1 MPGRAPRAPPRPLPP
16 LVGPP
21 SRLLLRG
28 SGSSSA
34 AWPPLPAASSSS
46 SSSSSAPPPPSA
58 IRAGRNP
65 DFPAEIP
72 VSRQKSRFQGRNPGF
87 PAEIPTLRGAGGAP
101 ASTDHKASCFPCRT
115 QSWREVLRSWC
126 GPTGLRPWYLR
137 PTAACLGGI
146 QVTGQLPV
154 VLSSQ
159 ALQLTMLCFCQDSS
173 EAADGAGVWDE
184 EVTKWWGEW
193 SSWSTCSRSCG
204 GGVMSRERH
213 CLRQRLQMP
222 QGTNSTMCV
231 GQAKRYQLCQQ
242 QPCPANTAS
251 FKQQQCSSFNA
262 KAFGKRY
269 YHWMPLYPDDY
280 TSISNKPCDLQCTTR
295 SGERQLMA
303 RAQDGT
309 SCKDRTYQGVCI
321 NGKCEPVGC
330 DGSLYSP
337 RTMDRCRVCGGDG
350 STCHRVSGT
359 FRKAI
364 SQIGYVF
371 ITNIPAGA
379 TDILIIERRK
389 TENILALADES
400 GHFFFNGNSAIDNPQ
415 NFRVAGTIFK
425 YRRPS
430 SLTSDGLEYIIAHGP
445 TNQSLNAMYYN
456 FNGKMPHITYDYTVP
471 RTPPLRTAAPAL
483 VRPLYHP
490 LPETSQSHH
499 PIPANSRAAQDFN
512 ATWLSLSPDDTSVQ
526 LPLRG
531 GQEDLDFGPPHFF
544 QTNSTSQTRDWG
556 WEQSEEKEK
565 YDFQIRQV
573 YHANTAGEEE
583 EEEAAAVGGET
594 ELALRFNQISISTA
608 VPYSMRR
615 PELENSRVTSSR
627 LRLFRRLCHRD
638 PHNAAFCRELQ
649 PLAARLAPRN
659 STARL
664 WPRWPQDLH
673 KALARKNSLE
683 DLKVEAF
690 AGSQGEAANYST
702 MASVE
707 SPVLGASPTD
717 IGQAEPLRGPGTESN
732 EFDVS
737 PVGHDDISLA
747 DMYRWKVSAYA
758 PCSSTCTS
766 GISTSYAMC
775 VRYDG
780 VEVDESYCDA
790 LTRPEPTHEFCTGRD
805 CQPRWETSRWSE
817 CSRTCGEGFQYRTV
831 RCWKM
836 LAPGFDSSVY
846 DDLCEAVGLAR
857 PMERKACK
865 NKACGPQWELSE
877 WSECSARCGTPGTM
891 KREVRCSVEAPL
903 CDESRKPSSE
913 KPCTGPP
920 CDRRWTASEWGP
932 CSGSCGEGRMSRFI
946 ACRNLEGKVISSSQ
960 CDPATK
966 PLAVH
971 PCGDKNCPAHWVEQ
985 EWEQC
990 DASCGRGMKT
1000 RLVLCVGLEN
1010 GLYREY
1016 PEKRCETSPKPEE
1029 QAACFRRPC
1038 STWFTTSWSQCSK
1051 TCGAGVR
1058 LREVKCY
1065 QGEALAQGCDPSAK
1079 PEARQTCQ
1087 LQPCP
1092 TEAPEDACEDKAT
1105 ANCVLVLKVKLCSH
1119 WYYRK
1124 ACCWSCRL
1132 KSP

>member
-1 MPGRAPRAPPRPLPP
+1 
-16 LVGPP
+16 
-21 SRLLLRG
+21 
-28 SGSSSA
+28 
-34 AWPPLPAASSSS
+34 
-46 SSSSSAPPPPSA
+46 
-58 IRAGRNP
+58 
-65 DFPAEIP
+65 
-72 VSRQKSRFQGRNPGF
+72 
-87 PAEIPTLRGAGGAP
+87 
-101 ASTDHKASCFPCRT
+101 
-115 QSWREVLRSWC
+115 
-126 GPTGLRPWYLR
+126 
-137 PTAACLGGI
+137 
-146 QVTGQLPV
+146 
-154 VLSSQ
+154 
-159 ALQLTMLCFCQDSS
+159 
-173 EAADGAGVWDE
+173 
-184 EVTKWWGEW
+184 WWGEW

-204 GGVMSRERH
+204 RGVMSRERH
-213 CLRQRLQMP
+213 CLRQRLQTP
-222 QGTNSTMCV
+222 QGTNSTVCF
-231 GQAKRYQLCQQ
+231 GQAKHYQLCQQ
-242 QPCPANTAS
+242 QLCPANTAS

-262 KAFGKRY
+262 KAFGKHY

-337 RTMDRCRVCGGDG
+337 QTMDRCRVCGGDG
-350 STCHRVSGT
+350 STCHRVSGS

-425 YRRPS
+425 YRRPA
-430 SLTSDGLEYIIAHGP
+430 SLNSDGLEYIIAHGP
-445 TNQSLNAMYYN
+445 TNQSLNVMYYN
-456 FNGKMPHITYDYTVP
+456 FNGKMPHVTYDYTVP
-471 RTPPLRTAAPAL
+471 QTPPLRTAAPA
-483 VRPLYHP
+483 VDRPLYHH
-490 LPETSQSHH
+490 LPETSQDHA
-499 PIPANSRAAQDFN
+499 IPANSRAVQDFN
-512 ATWLSLSPDDTSVQ
+512 ATWLSLSPDDTSEQ
-526 LPLRG
+526 LPLREG
-531 GQEDLDFGPPHFF
+531 HEDLGFNHPHFF
-544 QTNSTSQTRDWG
+544 QTNSSSQTQDWV
-556 WEQSEEKEK
+556 WEQGEEKEK
-565 YDFQIRQV
+565 HDFQITQV

-583 EEEAAAVGGET
+583 AAAAIAEET
-594 ELALRFNQISISTA
+594 ELGWLLCFSFSPVFKGTSHSRSICESQTTIQGQSTSAALLRPGLSLTVRFNQISISTA

-615 PELENSRVTSSR
+615 SELLENSHAAPLG
-627 LRLFRRLCHRD
+627 LRLFRRLCHRN
-638 PHNAAFCRELQ
+638 PHNTAFCRELQ
-649 PLAARLAPRN
+649 HLALIP
-659 STARL
+659 
-664 WPRWPQDLH
+664 PPFFH
-673 KALARKNSLE
+673 
-683 DLKVEAF
+683 
-690 AGSQGEAANYST
+690 
-702 MASVE
+702 
-707 SPVLGASPTD
+707 
-717 IGQAEPLRGPGTESN
+717 SN

-737 PVGHDDISLA
+737 PVDHDDISLA

-766 GISTSYAMC
+766 AGISTSYAMC

-780 VEVDESYCDA
+780 VEVDETYCDA

-817 CSRTCGEGFQYRTV
+817 CSRTCGEGYQYRTV

-846 DDLCEAVGLAR
+846 DDLCESAGLAR

-877 WSECSARCGTPGTM
+877 WSECSAHCGAQGTM

-903 CDESRKPSSE
+903 CDESQKPSSE
-913 KPCTGPP
+913 KACTGPP
-920 CDRRWTASEWGP
+920 CDRRWTTSNWGP

-985 EWEQC
+985 EWDQC

-1000 RLVLCVGLEN
+1000 RVVLCAGLEN
-1010 GLYREY
+1010 GVYREY
-1016 PEKRCETSPKPEE
+1016 SEKLCEASQKPEE

-1065 QGEALAQGCDPSAK
+1065 QGEALAQGCDPTSK

-1092 TEAPEDACEDKAT
+1092 TEAPEEDCEDKVT

-1124 ACCWSCRL
+1124 ACCRSCRL
-1132 KSP
+1132 KS

>member
-1 MPGRAPRAPPRPLPP
+1 
-16 LVGPP
+16 
-21 SRLLLRG
+21 
-28 SGSSSA
+28 
-34 AWPPLPAASSSS
+34 
-46 SSSSSAPPPPSA
+46 
-58 IRAGRNP
+58 
-65 DFPAEIP
+65 
-72 VSRQKSRFQGRNPGF
+72 
-87 PAEIPTLRGAGGAP
+87 
-101 ASTDHKASCFPCRT
+101 
-115 QSWREVLRSWC
+115 
-126 GPTGLRPWYLR
+126 
-137 PTAACLGGI
+137 
-146 QVTGQLPV
+146 
-154 VLSSQ
+154 
-159 ALQLTMLCFCQDSS
+159 MLCFCQDSS

-213 CLRQRLQMP
+213 CLRQ
-222 QGTNSTMCV
+222 
-231 GQAKRYQLCQQ
+231 
-242 QPCPANTAS
+242 S

-445 TNQSLNAMYYN
+445 TNQSLNAMVCEEPLLGFPVLPASPRKQEYN
-456 FNGKMPHITYDYTVP
+456 LVP
-471 RTPPLRTAAPAL
+471 K
-483 VRPLYHP
+483 
-490 LPETSQSHH
+490 
-499 PIPANSRAAQDFN
+499 AAQDFN

-526 LPLRG
+526 LPLRE
-531 GQEDLDFGPPHFF
+531 GQEDLEFGPPHFF
-544 QTNSTSQTRDWG
+544 QTNSTSQTQDWG

-583 EEEAAAVGGET
+583 EEEAAAQGG
-594 ELALRFNQISISTA
+594 ISL
-608 VPYSMRR
+608 YFM
-615 PELENSRVTSSR
+615 
-627 LRLFRRLCHRD
+627 F
-638 PHNAAFCRELQ
+638 AAFFFSF
-649 PLAARLAPRN
+649 LAHTT
-659 STARL
+659 SFF
-664 WPRWPQDLH
+664 H
-673 KALARKNSLE
+673 
-683 DLKVEAF
+683 
-690 AGSQGEAANYST
+690 
-702 MASVE
+702 
-707 SPVLGASPTD
+707 
-717 IGQAEPLRGPGTESN
+717 SN

-920 CDRRWTASEWGP
+920 CDRHWTASEWGP

>member
-1 MPGRAPRAPPRPLPP
+1 
-16 LVGPP
+16 
-21 SRLLLRG
+21 
-28 SGSSSA
+28 
-34 AWPPLPAASSSS
+34 
-46 SSSSSAPPPPSA
+46 
-58 IRAGRNP
+58 
-65 DFPAEIP
+65 
-72 VSRQKSRFQGRNPGF
+72 
-87 PAEIPTLRGAGGAP
+87 
-101 ASTDHKASCFPCRT
+101 
-115 QSWREVLRSWC
+115 
-126 GPTGLRPWYLR
+126 
-137 PTAACLGGI
+137 
-146 QVTGQLPV
+146 
-154 VLSSQ
+154 
-159 ALQLTMLCFCQDSS
+159 
-173 EAADGAGVWDE
+173 
-184 EVTKWWGEW
+184 WWGEW

-231 GQAKRYQLCQQ
+231 GQAKHYQLCQQ

-303 RAQDGT
+303 QAQDGT

-350 STCHRVSGT
+350 STCHRVSGS

-389 TENILALADES
+389 TENILEFPRASHLSVFSLFEALADES

-415 NFRVAGTIFK
+415 NFRVAGTVFK

-430 SLTSDGLEYIIAHGP
+430 SLNSDGLEYIMAHGP

-471 RTPPLRTAAPAL
+471 RMPPLRTAAPAL
-483 VRPLYHP
+483 ARPLYHH
-490 LPETSQSHH
+490 LPETSQNH
-499 PIPANSRAAQDFN
+499 PVPANSRAAQDFN
-512 ATWLSLSPDDTSVQ
+512 ATWLSLSPDDTSEQ
-526 LPLRG
+526 LPLREG
-531 GQEDLDFGPPHFF
+531 HEDLDFGHPHFF

-556 WEQSEEKEK
+556 WERGEEKEK
-565 YDFQIRQV
+565 YDFQIRQI

-583 EEEAAAVGGET
+583 EEEAAAIGGET
-594 ELALRFNQISISTA
+594 ELGWLLCFSSPVLLIESRRPTLVFMKSEVALPSGWTGGTLRFNQISISTA
-608 VPYSMRR
+608 VPYSVRR
-615 PELENSRVTSSR
+615 PELSENSHVASSR

-638 PHNAAFCRELQ
+638 PHNTAFF
-649 PLAARLAPRN
+649 LAHAT
-659 STARL
+659 SFS
-664 WPRWPQDLH
+664 H
-673 KALARKNSLE
+673 
-683 DLKVEAF
+683 
-690 AGSQGEAANYST
+690 
-702 MASVE
+702 
-707 SPVLGASPTD
+707 
-717 IGQAEPLRGPGTESN
+717 SN

-817 CSRTCGEGFQYRTV
+817 CSRTCGEGSQYRTV

-846 DDLCEAVGLAR
+846 DDLCEAAGLAR

-877 WSECSARCGTPGTM
+877 WSECSARCGAQGTM
-891 KREVRCSVEAPL
+891 RREVRCSVEVSL
-903 CDESRKPSSE
+903 CDEARKPSSE
-913 KPCTGPP
+913 KVCTGPP
-920 CDRRWTASEWGP
+920 CDRRWTASDWGP

-946 ACRNLEGKVISSSQ
+946 ACRNLEGKVISNSQ

-1000 RLVLCVGLEN
+1000 RLVLCAGLEN
-1010 GLYREY
+1010 GVYREY
-1016 PEKRCETSPKPEE
+1016 PEKHCEASQKPEE

-1065 QGEALAQGCDPSAK
+1065 QGEALAQGCDPTSK

-1132 KSP
+1132 KS

>member
-1 MPGRAPRAPPRPLPP
+1 
-16 LVGPP
+16 
-21 SRLLLRG
+21 
-28 SGSSSA
+28 
-34 AWPPLPAASSSS
+34 
-46 SSSSSAPPPPSA
+46 
-58 IRAGRNP
+58 
-65 DFPAEIP
+65 
-72 VSRQKSRFQGRNPGF
+72 
-87 PAEIPTLRGAGGAP
+87 
-101 ASTDHKASCFPCRT
+101 
-115 QSWREVLRSWC
+115 
-126 GPTGLRPWYLR
+126 
-137 PTAACLGGI
+137 
-146 QVTGQLPV
+146 
-154 VLSSQ
+154 
-159 ALQLTMLCFCQDSS
+159 
-173 EAADGAGVWDE
+173 
-184 EVTKWWGEW
+184 WWGEW

-231 GQAKRYQLCQQ
+231 GQAKHYQLCQQ

-280 TSISNKPCDLQCTTR
+280 TSISNKPCDLQCTTQ

-350 STCHRVSGT
+350 STCHRVSGS

-430 SLTSDGLEYIIAHGP
+430 SLNSDGLEYIIAHGP

-471 RTPPLRTAAPAL
+471 RTPPLRTATPA
-483 VRPLYHP
+483 VDRPLYRHR
-490 LPETSQSHH
+490 PETSQNH

-512 ATWLSLSPDDTSVQ
+512 ATWLSLSPDDTSEQ
-526 LPLRG
+526 LPLREG
-531 GQEDLDFGPPHFF
+531 HEDLGFGHPHFI
-544 QTNSTSQTRDWG
+544 QTNSTSQTQDWG
-556 WEQSEEKEK
+556 WEQGEEKEK

-583 EEEAAAVGGET
+583 EEEAAAIGGET
-594 ELALRFNQISISTA
+594 ELGWLLCFSFFPILFIESGHPILQGDKSNLRSIWDSQTTIRGQSTPAALLRAALRFNQISISTA
-608 VPYSMRR
+608 VPYSVRR
-615 PELENSRVTSSR
+615 SELSENSRIASSR

-638 PHNAAFCRELQ
+638 PHNTAFSH
-649 PLAARLAPRN
+649 AT
-659 STARL
+659 SFF
-664 WPRWPQDLH
+664 H
-673 KALARKNSLE
+673 
-683 DLKVEAF
+683 
-690 AGSQGEAANYST
+690 
-702 MASVE
+702 
-707 SPVLGASPTD
+707 
-717 IGQAEPLRGPGTESN
+717 SN
-732 EFDVS
+732 EFDVGS
-737 PVGHDDISLA
+737 VGHDDISLA

-766 GISTSYAMC
+766 AGISTSYAMC

-780 VEVDESYCDA
+780 VEVDETYCDA

-817 CSRTCGEGFQYRTV
+817 CSRTCGEGYQYRTV

-846 DDLCEAVGLAR
+846 DDLCESAGLAR

-877 WSECSARCGTPGTM
+877 WSECSARCGTQGTM

-913 KPCTGPP
+913 KACTGPP
-920 CDRRWTASEWGP
+920 CDRRWTASDWGP

-946 ACRNLEGKVISSSQ
+946 ACRNLEGKVISDSQ

-985 EWEQC
+985 EWDQC

-1000 RLVLCVGLEN
+1000 RVVLCAGLEN
-1010 GLYREY
+1010 GVYREY
-1016 PEKRCETSPKPEE
+1016 PEKRCETSQKPEE
-1029 QAACFRRPC
+1029 QAACFKRPC

-1065 QGEALAQGCDPSAK
+1065 QGEALAQGCDPTSK

-1092 TEAPEDACEDKAT
+1092 TEAPEEDCEDKAT

-1124 ACCWSCRL
+1124 ACCRSCRL
-1132 KSP
+1132 KS

>member
-1 MPGRAPRAPPRPLPP
+1 
-16 LVGPP
+16 
-21 SRLLLRG
+21 
-28 SGSSSA
+28 
-34 AWPPLPAASSSS
+34 
-46 SSSSSAPPPPSA
+46 
-58 IRAGRNP
+58 
-65 DFPAEIP
+65 
-72 VSRQKSRFQGRNPGF
+72 
-87 PAEIPTLRGAGGAP
+87 
-101 ASTDHKASCFPCRT
+101 
-115 QSWREVLRSWC
+115 
-126 GPTGLRPWYLR
+126 
-137 PTAACLGGI
+137 
-146 QVTGQLPV
+146 
-154 VLSSQ
+154 
-159 ALQLTMLCFCQDSS
+159 
-173 EAADGAGVWDE
+173 
-184 EVTKWWGEW
+184 WWGEW

-213 CLRQRLQMP
+213 CLKQRLLAP
-222 QGTNSTMCV
+222 QGTNSTMCI
-231 GQAKRYQLCQQ
+231 GQAKHYQLCQQ

-262 KAFGKRY
+262 KAFGKHY

-280 TSISNKPCDLQCTTR
+280 TSISNKPCDLQCTTQ

-330 DGSLYSP
+330 DGSLFSA

-350 STCHRVSGT
+350 STCHRVSGS
-359 FRKAI
+359 FRKAV

-400 GHFFFNGNSAIDNPQ
+400 GHFFFNGNSTIDNPQ

-430 SLTSDGLEYIIAHGP
+430 SLNSDGLEYIIAHGP
-445 TNQSLNAMYYN
+445 TNQSLNVMYYN
-456 FNGKMPHITYDYTVP
+456 FNGKMPHVTYDYTVP
-471 RTPPLRTAAPAL
+471 QTPPLRTAAPA
-483 VRPLYHP
+483 VDRPLYHH
-490 LPETSQSHH
+490 LPETSQDHAM
-499 PIPANSRAAQDFN
+499 PANSRAVQDFN
-512 ATWLSLSPDDTSVQ
+512 ATWLSLSPGDTSEQ
-526 LPLRG
+526 LPLREG
-531 GQEDLDFGPPHFF
+531 HEDLGFNHPHFF
-544 QTNSTSQTRDWG
+544 QTNSSSQTRDWV
-556 WEQSEEKEK
+556 WEQGEEKEK
-565 YDFQIRQV
+565 YDFQLRRV
-573 YHANTAGEEE
+573 YHANTAGEG
-583 EEEAAAVGGET
+583 EAAAIGEET
-594 ELALRFNQISISTA
+594 ELGWFLCFSFSPVLFGTGHLRSICGSQTTVQGQSTSAALLSVFLPAVRFNQISISTA
-608 VPYSMRR
+608 VPYSVRR
-615 PELENSRVTSSR
+615 SELSENSRAAPLG

-638 PHNAAFCRELQ
+638 PHNTAFCRELQ
-649 PLAARLAPRN
+649 HLALIP
-659 STARL
+659 
-664 WPRWPQDLH
+664 PPFFH
-673 KALARKNSLE
+673 
-683 DLKVEAF
+683 
-690 AGSQGEAANYST
+690 
-702 MASVE
+702 
-707 SPVLGASPTD
+707 
-717 IGQAEPLRGPGTESN
+717 SN

-737 PVGHDDISLA
+737 PMGHDDISLA

-766 GISTSYAMC
+766 AGISTSYAMC

-780 VEVDESYCDA
+780 AEVDETYCDA

-817 CSRTCGEGFQYRTV
+817 CSRTCGEGYQYRTV

-846 DDLCEAVGLAR
+846 DDLCESSGLAR

-877 WSECSARCGTPGTM
+877 WSECSARCGAQGTM
-891 KREVRCSVEAPL
+891 RREVRCSVEAPL
-903 CDESRKPSSE
+903 CDEAQKPSSE
-913 KPCTGPP
+913 KACTGPP
-920 CDRRWTASEWGP
+920 CDRRWTASSWGP

-985 EWEQC
+985 EWDQC

-1000 RLVLCVGLEN
+1000 RIVLCAGLEN
-1010 GLYREY
+1010 GVYREY
-1016 PEKRCETSPKPEE
+1016 SEKLCEASQKPEE

-1065 QGEALAQGCDPSAK
+1065 QGEALAQGCDLASK

-1092 TEAPEDACEDKAT
+1092 TEAPEEDCEDKVT

-1124 ACCWSCRL
+1124 ACCRSCRL
-1132 KSP
+1132 KA

>member
-1 MPGRAPRAPPRPLPP
+1 
-16 LVGPP
+16 
-21 SRLLLRG
+21 
-28 SGSSSA
+28 
-34 AWPPLPAASSSS
+34 
-46 SSSSSAPPPPSA
+46 
-58 IRAGRNP
+58 
-65 DFPAEIP
+65 
-72 VSRQKSRFQGRNPGF
+72 
-87 PAEIPTLRGAGGAP
+87 
-101 ASTDHKASCFPCRT
+101 
-115 QSWREVLRSWC
+115 
-126 GPTGLRPWYLR
+126 
-137 PTAACLGGI
+137 
-146 QVTGQLPV
+146 
-154 VLSSQ
+154 
-159 ALQLTMLCFCQDSS
+159 
-173 EAADGAGVWDE
+173 
-184 EVTKWWGEW
+184 WWGEW

-231 GQAKRYQLCQQ
+231 GQAKHYQLCQQ

-321 NGKCEPVGC
+321 DGKCEPVGC

-350 STCHRVSGT
+350 STCHRVSGS

-400 GHFFFNGNSAIDNPQ
+400 GHFFFNGNSAIDHPQ
-415 NFRVAGTIFK
+415 NFRVAGTVFK

-430 SLTSDGLEYIIAHGP
+430 SLNSDGLEYIIAHGP

-456 FNGKMPHITYDYTVP
+456 FNGKMPHVTYDYTVP
-471 RTPPLRTAAPAL
+471 RTPPLRTAAPA
-483 VRPLYHP
+483 VDSPLYHH
-490 LPETSQSHH
+490 LPETSQNH
-499 PIPANSRAAQDFN
+499 PIPANSRASQDFN
-512 ATWLSLSPDDTSVQ
+512 ATWLSLSPDDTSEQ
-526 LPLRG
+526 LPLREG
-531 GQEDLDFGPPHFF
+531 HEDLGFGHPHFF
-544 QTNSTSQTRDWG
+544 QTNSTTQTRDWG
-556 WEQSEEKEK
+556 WEQGEEKGK
-565 YDFQIRQV
+565 DGFQLRQV
-573 YHANTAGEEE
+573 YHANGGDEE
-583 EEEAAAVGGET
+583 EEEAAAVGREA
-594 ELALRFNQISISTA
+594 ELGWLFWQGDGSHLSSVWESRTIQEQSTPATLLRPGRLNGAPGFNQISISTA
-608 VPYSMRR
+608 VPSSVRR
-615 PELENSRVTSSR
+615 SELLENSRVASSR

-638 PHNAAFCRELQ
+638 PHNTAFCR
-649 PLAARLAPRN
+649 
-659 STARL
+659 
-664 WPRWPQDLH
+664 D
-673 KALARKNSLE
+673 
-683 DLKVEAF
+683 
-690 AGSQGEAANYST
+690 
-702 MASVE
+702 
-707 SPVLGASPTD
+707 
-717 IGQAEPLRGPGTESN
+717 N

-780 VEVDESYCDA
+780 VEVDETYCDA

-817 CSRTCGEGFQYRTV
+817 CSRTCGEGYQYRTV

-846 DDLCEAVGLAR
+846 DDLCESAGLAR

-877 WSECSARCGTPGTM
+877 WSECSARCGTQGTM
-891 KREVRCSVEAPL
+891 KREVRCSVDAPL

-913 KPCTGPP
+913 KACTGPP
-920 CDRRWTASEWGP
+920 CDRRWTASDWGP
-932 CSGSCGEGRMSRFI
+932 CSGPCGEGRMSRFV
-946 ACRNLEGKVISSSQ
+946 ACRNVEGKVISSSQ
-960 CDPATK
+960 CDPAAK

-971 PCGDKNCPAHWVEQ
+971 PCGDRNCPAHWVEQ
-985 EWEQC
+985 EWDQC

-1000 RLVLCVGLEN
+1000 RLVLCAGLEN
-1010 GLYREY
+1010 GMYREY
-1016 PEKRCETSPKPEE
+1016 PGKRCEASQKPEE

-1038 STWFTTSWSQCSK
+1038 ATWFTTAWSQV
-1051 TCGAGVR
+1051 GLRAAGKGERRPR
-1058 LREVKCY
+1058 LPGWRSRT
-1065 QGEALAQGCDPSAK
+1065 EASQLCRGQ
-1079 PEARQTCQ
+1079 QTCQ

-1092 TEAPEDACEDKAT
+1092 TEAPEDECEDKAT

-1124 ACCWSCRL
+1124 ACCRSCRL
-1132 KSP
+1132 KS

>member
-1 MPGRAPRAPPRPLPP
+1 
-16 LVGPP
+16 
-21 SRLLLRG
+21 
-28 SGSSSA
+28 
-34 AWPPLPAASSSS
+34 
-46 SSSSSAPPPPSA
+46 
-58 IRAGRNP
+58 
-65 DFPAEIP
+65 
-72 VSRQKSRFQGRNPGF
+72 
-87 PAEIPTLRGAGGAP
+87 
-101 ASTDHKASCFPCRT
+101 
-115 QSWREVLRSWC
+115 
-126 GPTGLRPWYLR
+126 
-137 PTAACLGGI
+137 
-146 QVTGQLPV
+146 
-154 VLSSQ
+154 
-159 ALQLTMLCFCQDSS
+159 
-173 EAADGAGVWDE
+173 
-184 EVTKWWGEW
+184 WWGEW

-213 CLRQRLQMP
+213 CLQQRLQMP

-350 STCHRVSGT
+350 STCHRVSGS

-430 SLTSDGLEYIIAHGP
+430 SLNSDGLEYIIAHGP

-471 RTPPLRTAAPAL
+471 RTPPLRTAAPA
-483 VRPLYHP
+483 VDRPFYHH
-490 LPETSQSHH
+490 LPETSQNH

-512 ATWLSLSPDDTSVQ
+512 ATWLSLLPDDTSEQ
-526 LPLRG
+526 LRLREG
-531 GQEDLDFGPPHFF
+531 HEDLGFSHPHFF

-556 WEQSEEKEK
+556 WEQGEEKEK

-573 YHANTAGEEE
+573 YHGNTGEED
-583 EEEAAAVGGET
+583 EEEAAAIGGET
-594 ELALRFNQISISTA
+594 ELGWWLCFSFSPILFIESGHPTLVFLKSKCPCIFLPALRFNQISISTA

-615 PELENSRVTSSR
+615 SELSENSRIASSR

-638 PHNAAFCRELQ
+638 PHNTAFFYAASFF
-649 PLAARLAPRN
+649 
-659 STARL
+659 
-664 WPRWPQDLH
+664 H
-673 KALARKNSLE
+673 
-683 DLKVEAF
+683 
-690 AGSQGEAANYST
+690 
-702 MASVE
+702 
-707 SPVLGASPTD
+707 
-717 IGQAEPLRGPGTESN
+717 SN

-766 GISTSYAMC
+766 AGISTSYAMC

-780 VEVDESYCDA
+780 VEVDETYCDA

-817 CSRTCGEGFQYRTV
+817 CSRTCGEGYQYRTV

-846 DDLCEAVGLAR
+846 DDLCESAGLAR

-877 WSECSARCGTPGTM
+877 WSECSARCGTQGTM

-903 CDESRKPSSE
+903 CDESQKPSSE
-913 KPCTGPP
+913 RACTGPP
-920 CDRRWTASEWGP
+920 CDRRWTTSDWGP

-946 ACRNLEGKVISSSQ
+946 ACRNLEGKVISNSQ

-985 EWEQC
+985 EWDQC

-1000 RLVLCVGLEN
+1000 RVVLCAGLEN
-1010 GLYREY
+1010 GVYREY
-1016 PEKRCETSPKPEE
+1016 PEKRCEASQKPEE

-1065 QGEALAQGCDPSAK
+1065 QGEVLAQGCDPTSK

-1092 TEAPEDACEDKAT
+1092 TEAPEEDCEDKAT

-1132 KSP
+1132 KS

>member
-1 MPGRAPRAPPRPLPP
+1 
-16 LVGPP
+16 
-21 SRLLLRG
+21 
-28 SGSSSA
+28 
-34 AWPPLPAASSSS
+34 
-46 SSSSSAPPPPSA
+46 
-58 IRAGRNP
+58 
-65 DFPAEIP
+65 
-72 VSRQKSRFQGRNPGF
+72 
-87 PAEIPTLRGAGGAP
+87 
-101 ASTDHKASCFPCRT
+101 
-115 QSWREVLRSWC
+115 
-126 GPTGLRPWYLR
+126 
-137 PTAACLGGI
+137 
-146 QVTGQLPV
+146 
-154 VLSSQ
+154 
-159 ALQLTMLCFCQDSS
+159 
-173 EAADGAGVWDE
+173 
-184 EVTKWWGEW
+184 WWGEW

-204 GGVMSRERH
+204 GGVMSQERH

-231 GQAKRYQLCQQ
+231 GQAKHYQLCQQ

-251 FKQQQCSSFNA
+251 FKQQQCSRFNA

-309 SCKDRTYQGVCI
+309 SCKDKTYLGVCI

-337 RTMDRCRVCGGDG
+337 WMMDRCRVCGGDG
-350 STCHRVSGT
+350 STCHRVSGS

-389 TENILALADES
+389 TENILALADDS

-425 YRRPS
+425 YRRPP
-430 SLTSDGLEYIIAHGP
+430 SLNSDGLEYIIAHGP

-471 RTPPLRTAAPAL
+471 RTPPLRTAAPA
-483 VRPLYHP
+483 VDRPLYHHR
-490 LPETSQSHH
+490 PETSQNH
-499 PIPANSRAAQDFN
+499 PVPANSRAAQDLN
-512 ATWLSLSPDDTSVQ
+512 VTWLSLSPGDANEQ
-526 LPLRG
+526 LPLREG
-531 GQEDLDFGPPHFF
+531 HEDLGFSQPRFF
-544 QTNSTSQTRDWG
+544 QTNSTGRTQDWG
-556 WEQSEEKEK
+556 WEQGEEK
-565 YDFQIRQV
+565 YDFQMRRV
-573 YHANTAGEEE
+573 YHASTGEEE
-583 EEEAAAVGGET
+583 EDEAAAIGGEA
-594 ELALRFNQISISTA
+594 EGWLLCFSFSAPFCSLKADIHVGLEIEAILDNESIPVFFPSPGLRFNQISISTT

-615 PELENSRVTSSR
+615 SEVSESSHIASSR

-638 PHNAAFCRELQ
+638 PHNTAFSHATSFFC
-649 PLAARLAPRN
+649 
-659 STARL
+659 
-664 WPRWPQDLH
+664 
-673 KALARKNSLE
+673 
-683 DLKVEAF
+683 
-690 AGSQGEAANYST
+690 
-702 MASVE
+702 
-707 SPVLGASPTD
+707 
-717 IGQAEPLRGPGTESN
+717 SN

-737 PVGHDDISLA
+737 PVDHDDISLA

-780 VEVDESYCDA
+780 VEVDETYCDA

-817 CSRTCGEGFQYRTV
+817 CSRTCGEGYQYRTV

-846 DDLCEAVGLAR
+846 DDLCESAGLAR
-857 PMERKACK
+857 PMERKVCK

-877 WSECSARCGTPGTM
+877 WSECSARCGAQGTM
-891 KREVRCSVEAPL
+891 KREVRCSVEGAL
-903 CDESRKPSSE
+903 CDESLKPSSQ
-913 KPCTGPP
+913 KVCTGPP
-920 CDRRWTASEWGP
+920 CDRRWTTSDWGP
-932 CSGSCGEGRMSRFI
+932 CSGPCGEGRMSRFI
-946 ACRNLEGKVISSSQ
+946 VCRNLEGKVLSDSQ

-1000 RLVLCVGLEN
+1000 RVVLCAGLEN
-1010 GLYREY
+1010 GVYREY
-1016 PEKRCETSPKPEE
+1016 PEKHCEASQKPEE

-1051 TCGAGVR
+1051 TCGTGVR

-1065 QGEALAQGCDPSAK
+1065 QGEALAQGCDPASK
-1079 PEARQTCQ
+1079 PEARQMCQ

-1092 TEAPEDACEDKAT
+1092 TEAPEEDCEDKAT

-1124 ACCWSCRL
+1124 ACCRSCRL
-1132 KSP
+1132 RA

>member
-1 MPGRAPRAPPRPLPP
+1 
-16 LVGPP
+16 
-21 SRLLLRG
+21 
-28 SGSSSA
+28 
-34 AWPPLPAASSSS
+34 
-46 SSSSSAPPPPSA
+46 
-58 IRAGRNP
+58 
-65 DFPAEIP
+65 
-72 VSRQKSRFQGRNPGF
+72 
-87 PAEIPTLRGAGGAP
+87 
-101 ASTDHKASCFPCRT
+101 
-115 QSWREVLRSWC
+115 
-126 GPTGLRPWYLR
+126 
-137 PTAACLGGI
+137 
-146 QVTGQLPV
+146 
-154 VLSSQ
+154 
-159 ALQLTMLCFCQDSS
+159 
-173 EAADGAGVWDE
+173 
-184 EVTKWWGEW
+184 WWGEW

-213 CLRQRLQMP
+213 CLQQRLQMP
-222 QGTNSTMCV
+222 QATNTTMCV
-231 GQAKRYQLCQQ
+231 GQAKHYQLCQQ

-350 STCHRVSGT
+350 STCHRVSGS

-430 SLTSDGLEYIIAHGP
+430 SLNSDGLEYIIAHGP

-471 RTPPLRTAAPAL
+471 RTPPLRTAAPA
-483 VRPLYHP
+483 VDRPLYHH
-490 LPETSQSHH
+490 LPETNQNH

-512 ATWLSLSPDDTSVQ
+512 ATWLSLLPDDTSEQ
-526 LPLRG
+526 LPLREG
-531 GQEDLDFGPPHFF
+531 HEDLGFSHPHFF
-544 QTNSTSQTRDWG
+544 QTNSTSQTRDW
-556 WEQSEEKEK
+556 ERSEEKEK

-573 YHANTAGEEE
+573 YHANTGEEE
-583 EEEAAAVGGET
+583 EEEAAAIDGET
-594 ELALRFNQISISTA
+594 ELGWLLCFSFSSILFIESRHPTLVKHPYIFLPALRFNQISISTA

-615 PELENSRVTSSR
+615 SELSENSRIASSR

-638 PHNAAFCRELQ
+638 PHNTAF
-649 PLAARLAPRN
+649 
-659 STARL
+659 SHTASFF
-664 WPRWPQDLH
+664 H
-673 KALARKNSLE
+673 
-683 DLKVEAF
+683 
-690 AGSQGEAANYST
+690 
-702 MASVE
+702 
-707 SPVLGASPTD
+707 
-717 IGQAEPLRGPGTESN
+717 SN

-737 PVGHDDISLA
+737 PMGHDDISLA

-766 GISTSYAMC
+766 AGISTSYAMC

-780 VEVDESYCDA
+780 VEVDETYCDA

-817 CSRTCGEGFQYRTV
+817 CSRTCGEGYQYRTV

-846 DDLCEAVGLAR
+846 DDLCESAGLAR

-877 WSECSARCGTPGTM
+877 WSECSARCGTQGTM

-913 KPCTGPP
+913 KACTGPP
-920 CDRRWTASEWGP
+920 CDRRWTTSDWGP

-946 ACRNLEGKVISSSQ
+946 ACRNLEGKVISNSQ

-971 PCGDKNCPAHWVEQ
+971 PCGEKNCPAHWVEQ
-985 EWEQC
+985 EWDQC
-990 DASCGRGMKT
+990 DATCGRGMKT
-1000 RLVLCVGLEN
+1000 RVVLCAGLEN
-1010 GLYREY
+1010 GVYREY
-1016 PEKRCETSPKPEE
+1016 PEKRCEGSQKPEE

-1065 QGEALAQGCDPSAK
+1065 QGEVLAQGCDPASK

-1092 TEAPEDACEDKAT
+1092 TEAPEEDCEDKAT

-1132 KSP
+1132 KS

>member
-1 MPGRAPRAPPRPLPP
+1 
-16 LVGPP
+16 
-21 SRLLLRG
+21 
-28 SGSSSA
+28 
-34 AWPPLPAASSSS
+34 
-46 SSSSSAPPPPSA
+46 
-58 IRAGRNP
+58 
-65 DFPAEIP
+65 
-72 VSRQKSRFQGRNPGF
+72 
-87 PAEIPTLRGAGGAP
+87 
-101 ASTDHKASCFPCRT
+101 
-115 QSWREVLRSWC
+115 
-126 GPTGLRPWYLR
+126 
-137 PTAACLGGI
+137 
-146 QVTGQLPV
+146 
-154 VLSSQ
+154 
-159 ALQLTMLCFCQDSS
+159 
-173 EAADGAGVWDE
+173 
-184 EVTKWWGEW
+184 WWGEW

-213 CLRQRLQMP
+213 CLQQRLQMP

-231 GQAKRYQLCQQ
+231 GQAKHYQLCQQ

-350 STCHRVSGT
+350 STCHRVSGS
-359 FRKAI
+359 FRKAV

-415 NFRVAGTIFK
+415 NFRVAGTVFK

-430 SLTSDGLEYIIAHGP
+430 SLNSDGLEYIIAHGP

-471 RTPPLRTAAPAL
+471 RTPPLRTAAPA
-483 VRPLYHP
+483 VDRTLYHH
-490 LPETSQSHH
+490 LPETSQNH
-499 PIPANSRAAQDFN
+499 PIPANSRAAPDFN
-512 ATWLSLSPDDTSVQ
+512 ATWLSLSPDDTSEQ
-526 LPLRG
+526 LPLREG
-531 GQEDLDFGPPHFF
+531 HEDLGFGRPHFF
-544 QTNSTSQTRDWG
+544 QTNSTSQTQDWG
-556 WEQSEEKEK
+556 WEQGEEKK
-565 YDFQIRQV
+565 YDLQIRRV
-573 YHANTAGEEE
+573 YHANSGEEDE
-583 EEEAAAVGGET
+583 EETTAIGGET
-594 ELALRFNQISISTA
+594 ELGWLLCFCFSPIFEKQDDKSNLRSVWESQTTISEQIKAFLYFSAALRFNQISISTA
-608 VPYSMRR
+608 VPYSIRR
-615 PELENSRVTSSR
+615 SELPENNRIASSR

-638 PHNAAFCRELQ
+638 PHNTAFSH
-649 PLAARLAPRN
+649 AT
-659 STARL
+659 SSF
-664 WPRWPQDLH
+664 H
-673 KALARKNSLE
+673 
-683 DLKVEAF
+683 
-690 AGSQGEAANYST
+690 
-702 MASVE
+702 
-707 SPVLGASPTD
+707 
-717 IGQAEPLRGPGTESN
+717 SN

-737 PVGHDDISLA
+737 PLGHDDISLA

-780 VEVDESYCDA
+780 VEVDETYCDA
-790 LTRPEPTHEFCTGRD
+790 LTRPEPTHEFCTGRE

-817 CSRTCGEGFQYRTV
+817 CSRTCGEGYQYRTV

-846 DDLCEAVGLAR
+846 DDLCESAGLAR

-877 WSECSARCGTPGTM
+877 WSECSARCGTQGTM

-903 CDESRKPSSE
+903 CDESQKPSSE
-913 KPCTGPP
+913 KVCTGPP
-920 CDRRWTASEWGP
+920 CDRRWTTSDWGP

-946 ACRNLEGKVISSSQ
+946 ACRNLEGKVISNSQ

-985 EWEQC
+985 EWDQC

-1000 RLVLCVGLEN
+1000 RVVLCAGLEN
-1010 GLYREY
+1010 GVYREY
-1016 PEKRCETSPKPEE
+1016 PEKRCEASQKPEE
-1029 QAACFRRPC
+1029 QATCFRRPC

-1065 QGEALAQGCDPSAK
+1065 QGEGLAQGCDPTSK

-1092 TEAPEDACEDKAT
+1092 TEAPEEDCEDKAT

-1132 KSP
+1132 KS

>member
-1 MPGRAPRAPPRPLPP
+1 
-16 LVGPP
+16 
-21 SRLLLRG
+21 
-28 SGSSSA
+28 
-34 AWPPLPAASSSS
+34 
-46 SSSSSAPPPPSA
+46 
-58 IRAGRNP
+58 
-65 DFPAEIP
+65 
-72 VSRQKSRFQGRNPGF
+72 
-87 PAEIPTLRGAGGAP
+87 
-101 ASTDHKASCFPCRT
+101 
-115 QSWREVLRSWC
+115 
-126 GPTGLRPWYLR
+126 
-137 PTAACLGGI
+137 
-146 QVTGQLPV
+146 
-154 VLSSQ
+154 
-159 ALQLTMLCFCQDSS
+159 
-173 EAADGAGVWDE
+173 
-184 EVTKWWGEW
+184 WWGEW

-213 CLRQRLQMP
+213 CLRQRLQTP

-231 GQAKRYQLCQQ
+231 GQAKHYQLCQQ

-262 KAFGKRY
+262 KAFGKHY

-350 STCHRVSGT
+350 STCHRVSGS

-430 SLTSDGLEYIIAHGP
+430 SLNSDGLEYIIAHGP

-456 FNGKMPHITYDYTVP
+456 FNGKMPHVTYDYTVP
-471 RTPPLRTAAPAL
+471 RTPPLRTAAPA
-483 VRPLYHP
+483 VDRPLYHH
-490 LPETSQSHH
+490 LPETSHDH
-499 PIPANSRAAQDFN
+499 AIPANSRAAQDFN
-512 ATWLSLSPDDTSVQ
+512 ATWLSLSPDDTSEQ
-526 LPLRG
+526 LPLREG
-531 GQEDLDFGPPHFF
+531 HEDLGFSHPHFF
-544 QTNSTSQTRDWG
+544 QTNSSSQTRDWV
-556 WEQSEEKEK
+556 WEQGEEKEK
-565 YDFQIRQV
+565 YVFQIRQV

-583 EEEAAAVGGET
+583 EAAAVDGET
-594 ELALRFNQISISTA
+594 ELGWLLCFSFSPVFTSHLISIFLPALRFNQISISTA
-608 VPYSMRR
+608 VPYNMRR
-615 PELENSRVTSSR
+615 SELSENSRAAPLG

-638 PHNAAFCRELQ
+638 PHNTAFSIFSFLTR
-649 PLAARLAPRN
+649 
-659 STARL
+659 STSFF
-664 WPRWPQDLH
+664 H
-673 KALARKNSLE
+673 
-683 DLKVEAF
+683 
-690 AGSQGEAANYST
+690 
-702 MASVE
+702 
-707 SPVLGASPTD
+707 
-717 IGQAEPLRGPGTESN
+717 SN

-766 GISTSYAMC
+766 AGISTSYAMC

-780 VEVDESYCDA
+780 VEVDETYCDA

-817 CSRTCGEGFQYRTV
+817 CSRTCGEGYQYRTV

-846 DDLCEAVGLAR
+846 DDLCESAGLTR

-877 WSECSARCGTPGTM
+877 WSECSARCGTQGTM
-891 KREVRCSVEAPL
+891 KREVRCSVEASL
-903 CDESRKPSSE
+903 CDESQKPSSE
-913 KPCTGPP
+913 KACTGPP
-920 CDRRWTASEWGP
+920 CDRRWTASDWGP

-946 ACRNLEGKVISSSQ
+946 ACRNLEGKVISNSQ

-985 EWEQC
+985 EWDQC

-1000 RLVLCVGLEN
+1000 RLVLCAGLEN
-1010 GLYREY
+1010 GVYREY
-1016 PEKRCETSPKPEE
+1016 PEKRCEASQKPEE

-1065 QGEALAQGCDPSAK
+1065 QGEALAQGCDPTSK

-1087 LQPCP
+1087 IQPCP
-1092 TEAPEDACEDKAT
+1092 TEAPEEDCEDKAT

-1132 KSP
+1132 KS

>member
-1 MPGRAPRAPPRPLPP
+1 
-16 LVGPP
+16 
-21 SRLLLRG
+21 
-28 SGSSSA
+28 
-34 AWPPLPAASSSS
+34 
-46 SSSSSAPPPPSA
+46 
-58 IRAGRNP
+58 
-65 DFPAEIP
+65 
-72 VSRQKSRFQGRNPGF
+72 
-87 PAEIPTLRGAGGAP
+87 
-101 ASTDHKASCFPCRT
+101 
-115 QSWREVLRSWC
+115 
-126 GPTGLRPWYLR
+126 
-137 PTAACLGGI
+137 
-146 QVTGQLPV
+146 
-154 VLSSQ
+154 
-159 ALQLTMLCFCQDSS
+159 
-173 EAADGAGVWDE
+173 
-184 EVTKWWGEW
+184 WWGEW

-213 CLRQRLQMP
+213 CLQQKLQMP
-222 QGTNSTMCV
+222 QGTNTTMCV
-231 GQAKRYQLCQQ
+231 GQAKHYQLCQQ

-295 SGERQLMA
+295 GGERQLMA

-350 STCHRVSGT
+350 STCHRVSGS
-359 FRKAI
+359 FRKGI

-389 TENILALADES
+389 TENILALADDS

-430 SLTSDGLEYIIAHGP
+430 SLNSDGLEYIMAHGP

-471 RTPPLRTAAPAL
+471 RTPALQTAAPAIG
-483 VRPLYHP
+483 RPLYHD
-490 LPETSQSHH
+490 LPETRKSH
-499 PIPANSRAAQDFN
+499 PIPANSRVAQDFN
-512 ATWLSLSPDDTSVQ
+512 TTWLSLSPDDTSEQ
-526 LPLRG
+526 LPLREG
-531 GQEDLDFGPPHFF
+531 HEDLGFNRLHFF
-544 QTNSTSQTRDWG
+544 KTNSTSQTQDWG
-556 WEQSEEKEK
+556 WEQGEEKK
-565 YDFQIRQV
+565 YDFRIRQV
-573 YHANTAGEEE
+573 YHANMGEEE
-583 EEEAAAVGGET
+583 EEEEATAIDEET
-594 ELALRFNQISISTA
+594 ELGWLLCFSFSTILFVESRHLMLVFLKGALKFNQISISTA
-608 VPYSMRR
+608 IPYSMRR
-615 PELENSRVTSSR
+615 PEVSENNHIASSR

-638 PHNAAFCRELQ
+638 PH
-649 PLAARLAPRN
+649 
-659 STARL
+659 STTFSHVSSF
-664 WPRWPQDLH
+664 LH
-673 KALARKNSLE
+673 
-683 DLKVEAF
+683 
-690 AGSQGEAANYST
+690 
-702 MASVE
+702 
-707 SPVLGASPTD
+707 
-717 IGQAEPLRGPGTESN
+717 SN
-732 EFDVS
+732 EFDIR
-737 PVGHDDISLA
+737 PMGHDDISLA

-766 GISTSYAMC
+766 AGISTSYAMC

-780 VEVDESYCDA
+780 VEVDETYCDA

-817 CSRTCGEGFQYRTV
+817 CSRTCGEGYQYRTV

-846 DDLCEAVGLAR
+846 DDLCESAGLAR

-865 NKACGPQWELSE
+865 NKPCGPQWELSE
-877 WSECSARCGTPGTM
+877 WSECSARCGTQGTM
-891 KREVRCSVEAPL
+891 KREVRCSVETSL
-903 CDESRKPSSE
+903 CDESQKPSSE
-913 KPCTGPP
+913 KVCTGPP
-920 CDRRWTASEWGP
+920 CDRRWTTSDWGP

-946 ACRNLEGKVISSSQ
+946 ACRNLEGKVISNSQ

-971 PCGDKNCPAHWVEQ
+971 PCGDRNCPAHWVEQ

-990 DASCGRGMKT
+990 NASCGRGMKS
-1000 RLVLCVGLEN
+1000 RVVLCAGLEN
-1010 GLYREY
+1010 GVYREY
-1016 PEKRCETSPKPEE
+1016 PEKHCEASQKPEE

-1065 QGEALAQGCDPSAK
+1065 QGETLAQGCDPTAK
-1079 PEARQTCQ
+1079 PEARQSCQ

-1092 TEAPEDACEDKAT
+1092 TEAPEEDCEDKAT
-1105 ANCVLVLKVKLCSH
+1105 TNCVLVLKVKLCSH

-1132 KSP
+1132 KS

>member
-1 MPGRAPRAPPRPLPP
+1 
-16 LVGPP
+16 
-21 SRLLLRG
+21 
-28 SGSSSA
+28 
-34 AWPPLPAASSSS
+34 
-46 SSSSSAPPPPSA
+46 
-58 IRAGRNP
+58 
-65 DFPAEIP
+65 
-72 VSRQKSRFQGRNPGF
+72 
-87 PAEIPTLRGAGGAP
+87 
-101 ASTDHKASCFPCRT
+101 
-115 QSWREVLRSWC
+115 
-126 GPTGLRPWYLR
+126 
-137 PTAACLGGI
+137 
-146 QVTGQLPV
+146 
-154 VLSSQ
+154 
-159 ALQLTMLCFCQDSS
+159 
-173 EAADGAGVWDE
+173 
-184 EVTKWWGEW
+184 WWGEW

-222 QGTNSTMCV
+222 HGTNSTMCV
-231 GQAKRYQLCQQ
+231 GQAKHYQLCQQ

-269 YHWMPLYPDDY
+269 YHWTPLYPDDY
-280 TSISNKPCDLQCTTR
+280 TSISNKPCDLQCTTQ

-303 RAQDGT
+303 QAQDGT

-350 STCHRVSGT
+350 STCHRVSGS
-359 FRKAI
+359 FRKGI
-364 SQIGYVF
+364 SQIGYTF

-400 GHFFFNGNSAIDNPQ
+400 GNFFFNGNSIIDNPQ

-430 SLTSDGLEYIIAHGP
+430 SLNSDGLEYIIAHGP

-471 RTPPLRTAAPAL
+471 RTPALRTAAPA
-483 VRPLYHP
+483 VDAPLYHH
-490 LPETSQSHH
+490 LPETRQNQ

-512 ATWLSLSPDDTSVQ
+512 GTWLSLSPGDTSKQ
-526 LPLRG
+526 LSLG
-531 GQEDLDFGPPHFF
+531 EGHEDLGFSQQDFF
-544 QTNSTSQTRDWG
+544 QTNSTSQPQDWG
-556 WEQSEEKEK
+556 WEQGGEKEK
-565 YDFQIRQV
+565 YDFQIRKV
-573 YHANTAGEEE
+573 YHANTAREEE
-583 EEEAAAVGGET
+583 EEEAAATGRET
-594 ELALRFNQISISTA
+594 ELGWLLCFSLTPIFTCESKVKSLRSIWETHTIKEQDWEQTLRFNQISISTA
-608 VPYSMRR
+608 IPYSMRR
-615 PELENSRVTSSR
+615 PELSENSRLASSR
-627 LRLFRRLCHRD
+627 LRLFRRLY
-638 PHNAAFCRELQ
+638 FIF
-649 PLAARLAPRN
+649 
-659 STARL
+659 SSYFSF
-664 WPRWPQDLH
+664 LH
-673 KALARKNSLE
+673 
-683 DLKVEAF
+683 
-690 AGSQGEAANYST
+690 
-702 MASVE
+702 
-707 SPVLGASPTD
+707 
-717 IGQAEPLRGPGTESN
+717 SN

-747 DMYRWKVSAYA
+747 DMYRWKISAYA

-766 GISTSYAMC
+766 GISASYAMC

-780 VEVDESYCDA
+780 VEVDETYCDA
-790 LTRPEPTHEFCTGRD
+790 LMRPEPTHEFCTGRD

-817 CSRTCGEGFQYRTV
+817 CSRTCGEGYQYRTV

-846 DDLCEAVGLAR
+846 DDLCESAGLTR

-877 WSECSARCGTPGTM
+877 WSECLARCGTQGMM
-891 KREVRCSVEAPL
+891 KREVRCSVETPL

-913 KPCTGPP
+913 KVCTGPP
-920 CDRRWTASEWGP
+920 CDRHWTASDWGP

-946 ACRNLEGKVISSSQ
+946 ACRNLEGKVISDSQ
-960 CDPATK
+960 CDPAAK

-985 EWEQC
+985 EWDQC
-990 DASCGRGMKT
+990 DATCGRGMKT
-1000 RLVLCVGLEN
+1000 RIVLCAGLEN
-1010 GLYREY
+1010 GVYREY
-1016 PEKRCETSPKPEE
+1016 PEKRCKASQKPEE
-1029 QAACFRRPC
+1029 QAACFKRPC

-1051 TCGAGVR
+1051 TCGAGMR

-1065 QGEALAQGCDPSAK
+1065 QGEALGQGCDPTSK

-1092 TEAPEDACEDKAT
+1092 TEAPEDDCEDKAT

-1124 ACCWSCRL
+1124 ACCRSCRT
-1132 KSP
+1132 KS

>member
-1 MPGRAPRAPPRPLPP
+1 
-16 LVGPP
+16 
-21 SRLLLRG
+21 
-28 SGSSSA
+28 
-34 AWPPLPAASSSS
+34 
-46 SSSSSAPPPPSA
+46 
-58 IRAGRNP
+58 
-65 DFPAEIP
+65 
-72 VSRQKSRFQGRNPGF
+72 
-87 PAEIPTLRGAGGAP
+87 
-101 ASTDHKASCFPCRT
+101 
-115 QSWREVLRSWC
+115 
-126 GPTGLRPWYLR
+126 
-137 PTAACLGGI
+137 
-146 QVTGQLPV
+146 
-154 VLSSQ
+154 
-159 ALQLTMLCFCQDSS
+159 
-173 EAADGAGVWDE
+173 
-184 EVTKWWGEW
+184 WWGEW

-213 CLRQRLQMP
+213 CLQQRLQMP

-231 GQAKRYQLCQQ
+231 GQAKHYQLCQQ

-309 SCKDRTYQGVCI
+309 SCKDRTFQGVCI

-350 STCHRVSGT
+350 STCHRVSGS
-359 FRKAI
+359 FRKAV

-389 TENILALADES
+389 TENILVSHLSLFFLFEALADES

-430 SLTSDGLEYIIAHGP
+430 SLNSDGLEYIIAHGP

-471 RTPPLRTAAPAL
+471 RMPPLQTAAPA
-483 VRPLYHP
+483 VDRPLYHH
-490 LPETSQSHH
+490 LPETGQNH

-512 ATWLSLSPDDTSVQ
+512 VTWLSLSPDDTSEQ
-526 LPLRG
+526 LPLQEG
-531 GQEDLDFGPPHFF
+531 HEDLGFGHPQFF
-544 QTNSTSQTRDWG
+544 QTNSTSQTQDWG
-556 WEQSEEKEK
+556 WEQGEEKK

-573 YHANTAGEEE
+573 YHANTGEEE
-583 EEEAAAVGGET
+583 EEEAAAIGGET
-594 ELALRFNQISISTA
+594 ELGWLLCFSFSPIFHRSKLRSVWESQMTIQEQSLRFNQISISTA

-615 PELENSRVTSSR
+615 PELSENSRIASSR
-627 LRLFRRLCHRD
+627 LRLFRRLNFSC
-638 PHNAAFCRELQ
+638 
-649 PLAARLAPRN
+649 LAHTT
-659 STARL
+659 SFF
-664 WPRWPQDLH
+664 H
-673 KALARKNSLE
+673 
-683 DLKVEAF
+683 
-690 AGSQGEAANYST
+690 
-702 MASVE
+702 
-707 SPVLGASPTD
+707 
-717 IGQAEPLRGPGTESN
+717 SN
-732 EFDVS
+732 EFEVS
-737 PVGHDDISLA
+737 PVGHEDISLA

-780 VEVDESYCDA
+780 VEVDETYCDA

-817 CSRTCGEGFQYRTV
+817 CSRTCGEGYQYRTV

-846 DDLCEAVGLAR
+846 DDLCESAGLAR

-877 WSECSARCGTPGTM
+877 WSECSARCGTQGTM

-913 KPCTGPP
+913 KACTGLP
-920 CDRRWTASEWGP
+920 CDRRWTASDWGP

-946 ACRNLEGKVISSSQ
+946 ACRNLEGKVISNSQ

-985 EWEQC
+985 EWDQC

-1000 RLVLCVGLEN
+1000 RVVLCAGLEN
-1010 GLYREY
+1010 GVYREY
-1016 PEKRCETSPKPEE
+1016 PEKRCEASQKPEE

-1065 QGEALAQGCDPSAK
+1065 QGEALAQGCDPTSK

-1092 TEAPEDACEDKAT
+1092 TEPPEEDCEDKAT

-1124 ACCWSCRL
+1124 ACCRSCRL
-1132 KSP
+1132 RS

>member
-1 MPGRAPRAPPRPLPP
+1 
-16 LVGPP
+16 
-21 SRLLLRG
+21 
-28 SGSSSA
+28 
-34 AWPPLPAASSSS
+34 
-46 SSSSSAPPPPSA
+46 
-58 IRAGRNP
+58 
-65 DFPAEIP
+65 
-72 VSRQKSRFQGRNPGF
+72 
-87 PAEIPTLRGAGGAP
+87 
-101 ASTDHKASCFPCRT
+101 
-115 QSWREVLRSWC
+115 
-126 GPTGLRPWYLR
+126 
-137 PTAACLGGI
+137 
-146 QVTGQLPV
+146 
-154 VLSSQ
+154 
-159 ALQLTMLCFCQDSS
+159 
-173 EAADGAGVWDE
+173 
-184 EVTKWWGEW
+184 WWGEW

-213 CLRQRLQMP
+213 CLQQRLQMP
-222 QGTNSTMCV
+222 QGTNSSMCV
-231 GQAKRYQLCQQ
+231 GQAKHYQLCQQ

-350 STCHRVSGT
+350 STCHRVSGS

-389 TENILALADES
+389 TENILALADEF

-430 SLTSDGLEYIIAHGP
+430 SLNSDGLEYIIAHGP

-471 RTPPLRTAAPAL
+471 RTPPLRTAAPA
-483 VRPLYHP
+483 VDRPLYHH
-490 LPETSQSHH
+490 LPETGQNH

-512 ATWLSLSPDDTSVQ
+512 ATWLSLSPDDTSEQ
-526 LPLRG
+526 LPLRERH
-531 GQEDLDFGPPHFF
+531 EDLGFGHTHFF

-556 WEQSEEKEK
+556 WEQGEEKEK

-573 YHANTAGEEE
+573 YHANTGEEE
-583 EEEAAAVGGET
+583 EEEAAAIGGET
-594 ELALRFNQISISTA
+594 ELGLLLCFSFSAILFIESRHPTLCPCIFLPALRFNQISISTA

-615 PELENSRVTSSR
+615 SELSENNRIASSR

-638 PHNAAFCRELQ
+638 PHNTAF
-649 PLAARLAPRN
+649 
-659 STARL
+659 SHTASFF
-664 WPRWPQDLH
+664 H
-673 KALARKNSLE
+673 
-683 DLKVEAF
+683 
-690 AGSQGEAANYST
+690 
-702 MASVE
+702 
-707 SPVLGASPTD
+707 
-717 IGQAEPLRGPGTESN
+717 SN

-766 GISTSYAMC
+766 AGISTSYAMC

-780 VEVDESYCDA
+780 VEVDETYCDA

-817 CSRTCGEGFQYRTV
+817 CSRTCGEGYQYRTV

-846 DDLCEAVGLAR
+846 DDLCESAGLAR

-877 WSECSARCGTPGTM
+877 WSECSARCGTQGTM
-891 KREVRCSVEAPL
+891 KREVRCSVEASL
-903 CDESRKPSSE
+903 CDESQKPSSE
-913 KPCTGPP
+913 KACTGPP
-920 CDRRWTASEWGP
+920 CDRRWTTSDWGP
-932 CSGSCGEGRMSRFI
+932 CSGSCGEGRISRFI
-946 ACRNLEGKVISSSQ
+946 TCRNLEGKVISNSQ

-985 EWEQC
+985 EWDQC
-990 DASCGRGMKT
+990 NASCGRGMKT
-1000 RLVLCVGLEN
+1000 RVVLCAGLEN
-1010 GLYREY
+1010 GVYREY
-1016 PEKRCETSPKPEE
+1016 PEKRCEASQKPEE

-1065 QGEALAQGCDPSAK
+1065 QGEALAQGCDPTSK

-1092 TEAPEDACEDKAT
+1092 TEAPEEDCEDKAT

-1132 KSP
+1132 KS

>member
-1 MPGRAPRAPPRPLPP
+1 
-16 LVGPP
+16 
-21 SRLLLRG
+21 
-28 SGSSSA
+28 
-34 AWPPLPAASSSS
+34 
-46 SSSSSAPPPPSA
+46 
-58 IRAGRNP
+58 
-65 DFPAEIP
+65 
-72 VSRQKSRFQGRNPGF
+72 
-87 PAEIPTLRGAGGAP
+87 
-101 ASTDHKASCFPCRT
+101 
-115 QSWREVLRSWC
+115 
-126 GPTGLRPWYLR
+126 
-137 PTAACLGGI
+137 
-146 QVTGQLPV
+146 
-154 VLSSQ
+154 
-159 ALQLTMLCFCQDSS
+159 
-173 EAADGAGVWDE
+173 
-184 EVTKWWGEW
+184 WWGEW

-231 GQAKRYQLCQQ
+231 GQAKYYQLCQQ

-262 KAFGKRY
+262 KAFGKHY

-309 SCKDRTYQGVCI
+309 SCRDRTYQGVCI

-330 DGSLYSP
+330 DGSLHSP

-389 TENILALADES
+389 TENILEFCRMSHLSVFPLFEALADES
-400 GHFFFNGNSAIDNPQ
+400 GHFFFNGNSAIDHPQ
-415 NFRVAGTIFK
+415 NFRVAGTVFK

-430 SLTSDGLEYIIAHGP
+430 SLNSDGLEYIIAHGP

-456 FNGKMPHITYDYTVP
+456 FNGKMPHVTYDYTVP

-483 VRPLYHP
+483 ARPLYHH
-490 LPETSQSHH
+490 LPETSHSH

-512 ATWLSLSPDDTSVQ
+512 ATWLSLSPDDTSEQ
-526 LPLRG
+526 LPLKE
-531 GQEDLDFGPPHFF
+531 GQEDLDFGAPHFF
-544 QTNSTSQTRDWG
+544 HTNSTSQTRDWG

-583 EEEAAAVGGET
+583 EEAAATGGET
-594 ELALRFNQISISTA
+594 ELGWLLCSGQQGDRSNPRSICESYTTIQEQRIRATLCSPALRFNQISISSTA

-615 PELENSRVTSSR
+615 PELPEKSSVTSSR
-627 LRLFRRLCHRD
+627 LRLLRRLSI
-638 PHNAAFCRELQ
+638 FFFF
-649 PLAARLAPRN
+649 
-659 STARL
+659 SF
-664 WPRWPQDLH
+664 
-673 KALARKNSLE
+673 
-683 DLKVEAF
+683 F
-690 AGSQGEAANYST
+690 AHTTSFFH
-702 MASVE
+702 
-707 SPVLGASPTD
+707 
-717 IGQAEPLRGPGTESN
+717 SN

-817 CSRTCGEGFQYRTV
+817 CSRTCGEGVQYRTV

-846 DDLCEAVGLAR
+846 DDLCEAAGLAR

-913 KPCTGPP
+913 KVCTGPP
-920 CDRRWTASEWGP
+920 CDRRWTASDWGP
-932 CSGSCGEGRMSRFI
+932 CSGPCGEGRMSRFV

-966 PLAVH
+966 PLALH

-990 DASCGRGMKT
+990 DASCGRGVKT

-1087 LQPCP
+1087 LQLCP

-1132 KSP
+1132 KS

>member
-1 MPGRAPRAPPRPLPP
+1 
-16 LVGPP
+16 
-21 SRLLLRG
+21 
-28 SGSSSA
+28 
-34 AWPPLPAASSSS
+34 
-46 SSSSSAPPPPSA
+46 
-58 IRAGRNP
+58 
-65 DFPAEIP
+65 
-72 VSRQKSRFQGRNPGF
+72 
-87 PAEIPTLRGAGGAP
+87 
-101 ASTDHKASCFPCRT
+101 
-115 QSWREVLRSWC
+115 
-126 GPTGLRPWYLR
+126 
-137 PTAACLGGI
+137 
-146 QVTGQLPV
+146 
-154 VLSSQ
+154 
-159 ALQLTMLCFCQDSS
+159 
-173 EAADGAGVWDE
+173 
-184 EVTKWWGEW
+184 WWGEW

-231 GQAKRYQLCQQ
+231 GQAKHYQLCQQ

-262 KAFGKRY
+262 KAFGKHY

-321 NGKCEPVGC
+321 NGKCEPIGC

-350 STCHRVSGT
+350 STCHRVSGS

-371 ITNIPAGA
+371 VTNIPAGA

-389 TENILALADES
+389 TENILVSHLSLFSLFEALADES

-430 SLTSDGLEYIIAHGP
+430 SLNSDGLEYIMAHGP

-471 RTPPLRTAAPAL
+471 RTPPLRTAAPA
-483 VRPLYHP
+483 VDRPLYHH
-490 LPETSQSHH
+490 LPETSQNH

-512 ATWLSLSPDDTSVQ
+512 ATWLSLSPDDTSEQ
-526 LPLRG
+526 LPLREG
-531 GQEDLDFGPPHFF
+531 HEDLGFSHPHFF
-544 QTNSTSQTRDWG
+544 QTNFSSQTQNWS
-556 WEQSEEKEK
+556 WEQGEEKEK

-573 YHANTAGEEE
+573 YHANTREEE
-583 EEEAAAVGGET
+583 EEEAAAIGGET
-594 ELALRFNQISISTA
+594 ELGWLLCFSFSPIFDKSNLRSLWESQTTIQEQTTPATLFNQISISTA

-615 PELENSRVTSSR
+615 SELSKNSRIASSR
-627 LRLFRRLCHRD
+627 LRLFRRLNFSLLAH
-638 PHNAAFCRELQ
+638 AASFF
-649 PLAARLAPRN
+649 
-659 STARL
+659 
-664 WPRWPQDLH
+664 H
-673 KALARKNSLE
+673 
-683 DLKVEAF
+683 
-690 AGSQGEAANYST
+690 
-702 MASVE
+702 
-707 SPVLGASPTD
+707 
-717 IGQAEPLRGPGTESN
+717 SN

-780 VEVDESYCDA
+780 VEVDETYCDA

-817 CSRTCGEGFQYRTV
+817 CSRTCGEGYQYRTV
-831 RCWKM
+831 RCWKI

-846 DDLCEAVGLAR
+846 DDLCESAGLAR

-877 WSECSARCGTPGTM
+877 WSECSARCGTQGTM

-913 KPCTGPP
+913 KVCTGPP
-920 CDRRWTASEWGP
+920 CDRRWTASDWGP

-946 ACRNLEGKVISSSQ
+946 TCRNLEGKVISNSQ

-985 EWEQC
+985 EWDQC

-1000 RLVLCVGLEN
+1000 RVVLCAGLEN
-1010 GLYREY
+1010 GVYREY
-1016 PEKRCETSPKPEE
+1016 PEKRCEASQKPEE

-1065 QGEALAQGCDPSAK
+1065 QGEALAQGCDPTSK

-1092 TEAPEDACEDKAT
+1092 TEAPEEDCEDKAT

-1132 KSP
+1132 KS

>member
-1 MPGRAPRAPPRPLPP
+1 
-16 LVGPP
+16 
-21 SRLLLRG
+21 
-28 SGSSSA
+28 
-34 AWPPLPAASSSS
+34 
-46 SSSSSAPPPPSA
+46 
-58 IRAGRNP
+58 
-65 DFPAEIP
+65 
-72 VSRQKSRFQGRNPGF
+72 
-87 PAEIPTLRGAGGAP
+87 
-101 ASTDHKASCFPCRT
+101 
-115 QSWREVLRSWC
+115 
-126 GPTGLRPWYLR
+126 
-137 PTAACLGGI
+137 
-146 QVTGQLPV
+146 
-154 VLSSQ
+154 
-159 ALQLTMLCFCQDSS
+159 
-173 EAADGAGVWDE
+173 
-184 EVTKWWGEW
+184 WWGEW

-231 GQAKRYQLCQQ
+231 GQAKHYQLCQQ

-350 STCHRVSGT
+350 STCHRVSGS

-430 SLTSDGLEYIIAHGP
+430 SLNSEGLEYIIAHGP

-471 RTPPLRTAAPAL
+471 RTPPLRTAAPA
-483 VRPLYHP
+483 VDRPLYHH
-490 LPETSQSHH
+490 LPDTGQDH
-499 PIPANSRAAQDFN
+499 PVPANSRAAQDFN
-512 ATWLSLSPDDTSVQ
+512 ATWISLSPDDTSEQ
-526 LPLRG
+526 LPLR
-531 GQEDLDFGPPHFF
+531 EEHDDLGFGHPHFF
-544 QTNSTSQTRDWG
+544 QTNSTSRTRDWA
-556 WEQSEEKEK
+556 WEQGEEKK

-573 YHANTAGEEE
+573 YHANTGEEE
-583 EEEAAAVGGET
+583 EEEAAAAIGGET
-594 ELALRFNQISISTA
+594 ELGWLLCDKANLRSSWESQTTMWGQTLRFNQISISTA

-615 PELENSRVTSSR
+615 SEFSENSRIASSR
-627 LRLFRRLCHRD
+627 LRLFRRLLR
-638 PHNAAFCRELQ
+638 
-649 PLAARLAPRN
+649 RN
-659 STARL
+659 FTVFYVFS
-664 WPRWPQDLH
+664 
-673 KALARKNSLE
+673 SFSF
-683 DLKVEAF
+683 F
-690 AGSQGEAANYST
+690 AHA
-702 MASVE
+702 ASVFH
-707 SPVLGASPTD
+707 
-717 IGQAEPLRGPGTESN
+717 SN

-766 GISTSYAMC
+766 AGISTSYAMC

-780 VEVDESYCDA
+780 VEVDETYCDA
-790 LTRPEPTHEFCTGRD
+790 LTRPEPTHEFCAGRD

-817 CSRTCGEGFQYRTV
+817 CSRTCGEGYQYRTV

-846 DDLCEAVGLAR
+846 DDLCESAGLAR

-877 WSECSARCGTPGTM
+877 WSECSARCGTQGTM
-891 KREVRCSVEAPL
+891 KREVRCSVDAPL
-903 CDESRKPSSE
+903 CDESQKPSSE
-913 KPCTGPP
+913 KVCTGPP
-920 CDRRWTASEWGP
+920 CDRRWTASDWGP

-946 ACRNLEGKVISSSQ
+946 ACRNLEGKVISNSQ

-985 EWEQC
+985 EWDQC

-1000 RLVLCVGLEN
+1000 RVVLCAGLEN
-1010 GLYREY
+1010 GVYREY
-1016 PEKRCETSPKPEE
+1016 PEKRCEASQKPEE

-1065 QGEALAQGCDPSAK
+1065 QGEALAQGCDPTSK

-1092 TEAPEDACEDKAT
+1092 TEAPEEDCEDKAT

-1124 ACCWSCRL
+1124 ACCQSCRL
-1132 KSP
+1132 KS

>member
-1 MPGRAPRAPPRPLPP
+1 
-16 LVGPP
+16 
-21 SRLLLRG
+21 
-28 SGSSSA
+28 
-34 AWPPLPAASSSS
+34 
-46 SSSSSAPPPPSA
+46 
-58 IRAGRNP
+58 
-65 DFPAEIP
+65 
-72 VSRQKSRFQGRNPGF
+72 
-87 PAEIPTLRGAGGAP
+87 
-101 ASTDHKASCFPCRT
+101 
-115 QSWREVLRSWC
+115 
-126 GPTGLRPWYLR
+126 
-137 PTAACLGGI
+137 
-146 QVTGQLPV
+146 
-154 VLSSQ
+154 
-159 ALQLTMLCFCQDSS
+159 
-173 EAADGAGVWDE
+173 
-184 EVTKWWGEW
+184 WWGEW

-213 CLRQRLQMP
+213 CLQQRLQMP
-222 QGTNSTMCV
+222 QATNSTICV
-231 GQAKRYQLCQQ
+231 GQAKHYQLCQQ

-280 TSISNKPCDLQCTTR
+280 TSISNKPCDLQCTTQ
-295 SGERQLMA
+295 SGERQLMVQ
-303 RAQDGT
+303 AQDGT

-350 STCHRVSGT
+350 STCHRVSGS

-425 YRRPS
+425 YRRPL
-430 SLTSDGLEYIIAHGP
+430 SLNSDGLEYIIAHGP

-471 RTPPLRTAAPAL
+471 RILPLQTAAPDTD
-483 VRPLYHP
+483 RPLYHH
-490 LPETSQSHH
+490 LPKTSQNY

-512 ATWLSLSPDDTSVQ
+512 ATWLTLSPDDTSEQ
-526 LPLRG
+526 LPLREG
-531 GQEDLDFGPPHFF
+531 HEDLGFDHPHFF
-544 QTNSTSQTRDWG
+544 QTNSTSQAQDWG
-556 WEQSEEKEK
+556 WEQSEEKK
-565 YDFQIRQV
+565 YDFQIRQI
-573 YHANTAGEEE
+573 YHTNTAGEEE

-594 ELALRFNQISISTA
+594 ELGWLLCLSFSSNLFIGRGHPTLPFNIVQACLYFFSALRFNQISISTA

-615 PELENSRVTSSR
+615 SKLPENSRIASSR
-627 LRLFRRLCHRD
+627 LHLFRRLSHI
-638 PHNAAFCRELQ
+638 
-649 PLAARLAPRN
+649 
-659 STARL
+659 
-664 WPRWPQDLH
+664 
-673 KALARKNSLE
+673 
-683 DLKVEAF
+683 
-690 AGSQGEAANYST
+690 
-702 MASVE
+702 ASFFH
-707 SPVLGASPTD
+707 
-717 IGQAEPLRGPGTESN
+717 SN

-737 PVGHDDISLA
+737 PVGLDDISLA

-766 GISTSYAMC
+766 AGISASYAIC

-780 VEVDESYCDA
+780 VEVDETYCDA

-817 CSRTCGEGFQYRTV
+817 CSRTCGEGYQYRTV

-846 DDLCEAVGLAR
+846 DDLCESAGLAR

-877 WSECSARCGTPGTM
+877 WSECSARCGTQGMM

-903 CDESRKPSSE
+903 CDESQKPSSE
-913 KPCTGPP
+913 KACTGPP
-920 CDRRWTASEWGP
+920 CDRRWTASDWGP

-946 ACRNLEGKVISSSQ
+946 ACRNLEGKVISNSQ
-960 CDPATK
+960 CDPVTK

-985 EWEQC
+985 EWDQC

-1000 RLVLCVGLEN
+1000 RVVLCAGLEN
-1010 GLYREY
+1010 GVYREY
-1016 PEKRCETSPKPEE
+1016 PEKHCEASQKPEE
-1029 QAACFRRPC
+1029 QATCFRRPC
-1038 STWFTTSWSQCSK
+1038 ATWFTTSWSQCSK

-1065 QGEALAQGCDPSAK
+1065 QGEALAQGCDPTSK
-1079 PEARQTCQ
+1079 PEARKTCQ

-1092 TEAPEDACEDKAT
+1092 TEAPEEDCEDKTT

-1132 KSP
+1132 KS

>member
-1 MPGRAPRAPPRPLPP
+1 
-16 LVGPP
+16 
-21 SRLLLRG
+21 
-28 SGSSSA
+28 
-34 AWPPLPAASSSS
+34 
-46 SSSSSAPPPPSA
+46 
-58 IRAGRNP
+58 
-65 DFPAEIP
+65 
-72 VSRQKSRFQGRNPGF
+72 
-87 PAEIPTLRGAGGAP
+87 
-101 ASTDHKASCFPCRT
+101 
-115 QSWREVLRSWC
+115 
-126 GPTGLRPWYLR
+126 
-137 PTAACLGGI
+137 
-146 QVTGQLPV
+146 
-154 VLSSQ
+154 
-159 ALQLTMLCFCQDSS
+159 
-173 EAADGAGVWDE
+173 
-184 EVTKWWGEW
+184 WWGEW

-222 QGTNSTMCV
+222 QGTNSTMCA
-231 GQAKRYQLCQQ
+231 GQANHYQLCQQ

-309 SCKDRTYQGVCI
+309 SCKDRAYQGVCI

-350 STCHRVSGT
+350 STCHRVLGS

-389 TENILALADES
+389 TENVLALADES
-400 GHFFFNGNSAIDNPQ
+400 GHFFFNGNSIIDNPQ

-430 SLTSDGLEYIIAHGP
+430 SLNSGGLEYIIAHGP

-471 RTPPLRTAAPAL
+471 QTPPLHTAAPAVDRL
-483 VRPLYHP
+483 FYHH
-490 LPETSQSHH
+490 LPETSQNH
-499 PIPANSRAAQDFN
+499 PIPANSRAAPDLN
-512 ATWLSLSPDDTSVQ
+512 ATWLSLSPDDTSEQ
-526 LPLRG
+526 LPLREG
-531 GQEDLDFGPPHFF
+531 HEDLGFSHPHFF
-544 QTNSTSQTRDWG
+544 ETNSTSQTRDWG
-556 WEQSEEKEK
+556 WEQGEEKK
-565 YDFQIRQV
+565 YDFQVTQV

-583 EEEAAAVGGET
+583 EEEATAIGGET
-594 ELALRFNQISISTA
+594 ELGYISHPTQLKHPCIFLLALRFNQISISTA
-608 VPYSMRR
+608 VPYIMRR
-615 PELENSRVTSSR
+615 PELSEINRIATSR

-638 PHNAAFCRELQ
+638 PHNTAF
-649 PLAARLAPRN
+649 
-659 STARL
+659 SHTASSF
-664 WPRWPQDLH
+664 H
-673 KALARKNSLE
+673 
-683 DLKVEAF
+683 
-690 AGSQGEAANYST
+690 
-702 MASVE
+702 
-707 SPVLGASPTD
+707 
-717 IGQAEPLRGPGTESN
+717 SN

-737 PVGHDDISLA
+737 PVGHEDISLA

-766 GISTSYAMC
+766 AGISTSYAMC

-780 VEVDESYCDA
+780 VEVDETYCDA
-790 LTRPEPTHEFCTGRD
+790 LTRPEPTHEFCTGRE

-817 CSRTCGEGFQYRTV
+817 CSRTCGEGYQYRTV

-846 DDLCEAVGLAR
+846 DDLCESAGLAR

-877 WSECSARCGTPGTM
+877 WSECSARCGTQGTM

-903 CDESRKPSSE
+903 CDESQKPSSE
-913 KPCTGPP
+913 KTCAGPP
-920 CDRRWTASEWGP
+920 CDRRWTASDWGP

-946 ACRNLEGKVISSSQ
+946 ACRNLEGKVISDSQ

-985 EWEQC
+985 EWDQC
-990 DASCGRGMKT
+990 NASCGRGMKT
-1000 RLVLCVGLEN
+1000 RVVLCAGLEN
-1010 GLYREY
+1010 GVYREY
-1016 PEKRCETSPKPEE
+1016 PEKHCEALQKPKE

-1065 QGEALAQGCDPSAK
+1065 QGEALAQGCDPMSK
-1079 PEARQTCQ
+1079 PEARQMCQ

-1092 TEAPEDACEDKAT
+1092 TEAPEEDCEDKAT

-1132 KSP
+1132 KS

>member
-1 MPGRAPRAPPRPLPP
+1 
-16 LVGPP
+16 
-21 SRLLLRG
+21 
-28 SGSSSA
+28 
-34 AWPPLPAASSSS
+34 
-46 SSSSSAPPPPSA
+46 
-58 IRAGRNP
+58 
-65 DFPAEIP
+65 
-72 VSRQKSRFQGRNPGF
+72 
-87 PAEIPTLRGAGGAP
+87 
-101 ASTDHKASCFPCRT
+101 
-115 QSWREVLRSWC
+115 
-126 GPTGLRPWYLR
+126 
-137 PTAACLGGI
+137 
-146 QVTGQLPV
+146 
-154 VLSSQ
+154 
-159 ALQLTMLCFCQDSS
+159 
-173 EAADGAGVWDE
+173 
-184 EVTKWWGEW
+184 WWGEW

-231 GQAKRYQLCQQ
+231 GQAKNYQLCQQ

-269 YHWMPLYPDDY
+269 YHWMPLYPDDH

-337 RTMDRCRVCGGDG
+337 QTMDRCRVCGGDG
-350 STCHRVSGT
+350 STCHRVSGS
-359 FRKAI
+359 FRKAL

-389 TENILALADES
+389 TENILEYHICSCFSLFEALADES

-415 NFRVAGTIFK
+415 NFRVAGTVFK

-430 SLTSDGLEYIIAHGP
+430 SLNSDGLEYIIAHGP

-471 RTPPLRTAAPAL
+471 RTPPLRTAAPT
-483 VRPLYHP
+483 VDRPLYHH
-490 LPETSQSHH
+490 LPASSQDH

-512 ATWLSLSPDDTSVQ
+512 ATWLSLLPDDTSEQ
-526 LPLRG
+526 LPLREG
-531 GQEDLDFGPPHFF
+531 HEKPTFSHPHFF
-544 QTNSTSQTRDWG
+544 QTKSTSQTQDWA
-556 WEQSEEKEK
+556 WEQGEEKK
-565 YDFQIRQV
+565 YDFHIRQV
-573 YHANTAGEEE
+573 YHANTGEEE
-583 EEEAAAVGGET
+583 EVEEEAEIGGET
-594 ELALRFNQISISTA
+594 ELGWLLCFFFSPIFGKSNLRSIWESQTTIQGQCTPAALEQRVSLRFNQISISTA
-608 VPYSMRR
+608 VPYSMRGS
-615 PELENSRVTSSR
+615 ELSDNSHTASSR
-627 LRLFRRLCHRD
+627 LRLLRRLLS
-638 PHNAAFCRELQ
+638 F
-649 PLAARLAPRN
+649 LAHAT
-659 STARL
+659 SFF
-664 WPRWPQDLH
+664 H
-673 KALARKNSLE
+673 
-683 DLKVEAF
+683 
-690 AGSQGEAANYST
+690 
-702 MASVE
+702 
-707 SPVLGASPTD
+707 
-717 IGQAEPLRGPGTESN
+717 SN

-747 DMYRWKVSAYA
+747 DMYRWKISAYA

-780 VEVDESYCDA
+780 VEVDETYCDA

-817 CSRTCGEGFQYRTV
+817 CSRTCGEGYQYRTV

-846 DDLCEAVGLAR
+846 DDLCESAGLAR

-877 WSECSARCGTPGTM
+877 WSECSARCGAQGTM
-891 KREVRCSVEAPL
+891 RREVRCSVEASL
-903 CDESRKPSSE
+903 CNESQKPTSE
-913 KPCTGPP
+913 KACTGLP
-920 CDRRWTASEWGP
+920 CDRRWTASDWGP

-946 ACRNLEGKVISSSQ
+946 ACRNLEGKVISNSQ

-985 EWEQC
+985 EWDQC
-990 DASCGRGMKT
+990 NASCGRGMKT
-1000 RLVLCVGLEN
+1000 RVVLCAGLEN
-1010 GLYREY
+1010 GVYREY
-1016 PEKRCETSPKPEE
+1016 PEKQCEASQKPEE

-1065 QGEALAQGCDPSAK
+1065 QGEALAQGCDPTSK
-1079 PEARQTCQ
+1079 PEARQVCQ

-1092 TEAPEDACEDKAT
+1092 TEAPEEDCEDKAT

-1124 ACCWSCRL
+1124 ACCRSCRL
-1132 KSP
+1132 KS

>member
-1 MPGRAPRAPPRPLPP
+1 MTKHHR
-16 LVGPP
+16 
-21 SRLLLRG
+21 
-28 SGSSSA
+28 
-34 AWPPLPAASSSS
+34 SSSS
-46 SSSSSAPPPPSA
+46 LLTLHQTQ
-58 IRAGRNP
+58 AGRL
-65 DFPAEIP
+65 
-72 VSRQKSRFQGRNPGF
+72 V
-87 PAEIPTLRGAGGAP
+87 
-101 ASTDHKASCFPCRT
+101 
-115 QSWREVLRSWC
+115 RS
-126 GPTGLRPWYLR
+126 
-137 PTAACLGGI
+137 
-146 QVTGQLPV
+146 QV
-154 VLSSQ
+154 
-159 ALQLTMLCFCQDSS
+159 LQLTMLCFCQDSS
-173 EAADGAGVWDE
+173 EAADGAGFWDE

-213 CLRQRLQMP
+213 CLQQRLQIP
-222 QGTNSTMCV
+222 QATNSTICV
-231 GQAKRYQLCQQ
+231 GQAKHYQLCQQ
-242 QPCPANTAS
+242 QLCPANTAS

-280 TSISNKPCDLQCTTR
+280 TSISNKPCDLQCTTQ
-295 SGERQLMA
+295 SGERQLMVQ
-303 RAQDGT
+303 AQDGT

-350 STCHRVSGT
+350 STCHRVSGS

-415 NFRVAGTIFK
+415 NFRVAGTVFK
-425 YRRPS
+425 YRRPLS
-430 SLTSDGLEYIIAHGP
+430 MNSDGLEYIIAHGP

-471 RTPPLRTAAPAL
+471 RILPLQTAAPDID
-483 VRPLYHP
+483 RPLYHH
-490 LPETSQSHH
+490 LPETSQNY

-512 ATWLSLSPDDTSVQ
+512 TTWLTLSPDTSEQ
-526 LPLRG
+526 LPLREG
-531 GQEDLDFGPPHFF
+531 HEDLGLGHPHFF
-544 QTNSTSQTRDWG
+544 QSNSTSQAQDWG
-556 WEQSEEKEK
+556 WEQGEEKK
-565 YDFQIRQV
+565 YDFQIRQI
-573 YHANTAGEEE
+573 YPTNTAGE

-594 ELALRFNQISISTA
+594 ELGWLLCCSFSPSLFIGRGHPTLVFLKSK
-608 VPYSMRR
+608 
-615 PELENSRVTSSR
+615 VT
-627 LRLFRRLCHRD
+627 H
-638 PHNAAFCRELQ
+638 
-649 PLAARLAPRN
+649 
-659 STARL
+659 
-664 WPRWPQDLH
+664 
-673 KALARKNSLE
+673 
-683 DLKVEAF
+683 
-690 AGSQGEAANYST
+690 
-702 MASVE
+702 
-707 SPVLGASPTD
+707 
-717 IGQAEPLRGPGTESN
+717 N

-737 PVGHDDISLA
+737 PVSHDDISLA

-766 GISTSYAMC
+766 GISTSYAIC

-780 VEVDESYCDA
+780 VEVDETYCDA

-817 CSRTCGEGFQYRTV
+817 CSRTCSEGYQYRTV

-846 DDLCEAVGLAR
+846 DDLCESAGLAR

-877 WSECSARCGTPGTM
+877 WSECSARCGTQGMM

-903 CDESRKPSSE
+903 CDESQKPSSE
-913 KPCTGPP
+913 KACTGPP
-920 CDRRWTASEWGP
+920 CDRHWTASDWGP

-946 ACRNLEGKVISSSQ
+946 ACRNLEGKVISNSQ
-960 CDPATK
+960 CDPVTK

-985 EWEQC
+985 EWDQC

-1000 RLVLCVGLEN
+1000 RVVLCAGLEN
-1010 GLYREY
+1010 GVYREY
-1016 PEKRCETSPKPEE
+1016 PEKHCEASQKPEE
-1029 QAACFRRPC
+1029 QATCFRRPC
-1038 STWFTTSWSQCSK
+1038 ATWFTTSWSQCSK

-1065 QGEALAQGCDPSAK
+1065 QGEALAQGCDPTSK
-1079 PEARQTCQ
+1079 PEARQTCH

-1092 TEAPEDACEDKAT
+1092 TEAPEDCEDKVT

-1132 KSP
+1132 RSP